1 MTNSLY
7 WNGTRVLINGGA
19 GFLGSHLAEELAA
32 AGARVTLLDNFSS
45 GALENLTSVLPR
57 VELIEHDIL
66 DANWQKILAAKY
78 DFFFHLAGNA
88 YVPSSV
94 ENPQFDF
101 DLNLKLTF
109 DILEILRTSN
119 WRGRFIFPSS
129 AAVYGNPRRMPIRE
143 SDWIVPISPYGVAK
157 LAAERYLAIYH
168 TLYGLNTAALRLFSV
183 YGPRQRKLVVYDL
196 IRKMMENPQHVPVYG
211 DGSQMRDFVYVKDA
225 IRAMLLVAE
234 RGACAGEVYNVAS
247 GASQTIQQLL
257 EHIAQGLG
265 VSPQIEYSG
274 AVRPGEPEKWSVNIN
289 RLKKLGFTP
298 AYLLQDGLAET
309 IDWLRATKDK

>member
-1 MTNSLY
+1 MCVQNY
-7 WNGTRVLINGGA
+7 WIDKNILITGGA

-32 AGARVTLLDNFSS
+32 AGARVTLLDNFAS
-45 GALENLTSVLPR
+45 GALENLTSILPR
-57 VELIEHDIL
+57 VELIRRDISS
-66 DANWQKILAAKY
+66 ANWQEILAAEY

-88 YVPSSV
+88 YVPASV

-109 DILEILRTSN
+109 EILESLRKSN

-143 SDWIVPISPYGVAK
+143 SDWILPISPYGVAK

-196 IRKMMENPQHVPVYG
+196 IRKMMENSQRLPVYG
-211 DGSQMRDFVYVKDA
+211 DGSQMRDFIYVKDA
-225 IRAMLLVAE
+225 VHAMMRVAQ

-247 GASQTIQQLL
+247 GESHTIRQLL
-257 EHIAQGLG
+257 ELIAHGLK
-265 VSPQIEYSG
+265 VTPQIEYSG
-274 AVRPGEPEKWSVNIN
+274 AVRPGEPEKWSVNVN
-289 RLKKLGFTP
+289 RLKKLGFAP
-298 AYLLQDGLAET
+298 AYSLQDGLAET
-309 IDWLRATKDK
+309 INWIRSIKG